1 MVGVDACG
9 VIAAVSDD
17 EVIAYRPVEQD
28 VGESVRPYLLFVM
41 CEVSVTKRTL
51 LSFVVP
57 ADVLCS
63 HFYAGE
69 KPCYV
74 I

>member
-1 MVGVDACG
+1 MVWVDAG
-9 VIAAVSDD
+9 WVVAAVSDD

-28 VGESVRPYLLFVM
+28 VGESVRSYLNFVM
-41 CEVSVTKRTL
+41 GKVSVAERTL
-51 LSFVVP
+51 FASVVP
-57 ADVLCS
+57 AYVLCS